1 MVNYSIRSVYNK
13 EYFELYSEK
22 RNRSFRFA
30 KYNGN
35 NYEELCKYI
44 HEVSPNTEIW
54 EEYKMTKN
62 SFYTYSGR
70 TYQFNEVPLWEMR
83 CCIVSNPFLLLDG
96 ERIPLTLSQ
105 SEAEEYLKLSDK
117 NTVFCYDDLCVNYMY
132 NSESCEYVLI
142 DRNHP
147 RGISSANL
155 NNHQEWYIGI
165 IDNIHELPN
174 PCTPHYQFDIHIVHF
189 EYGLRE
195 KADKIVSLIY
205 EINKLAHITQDGKI
219 IFKPSWEDFKRYKT
233 LFLKCQKESHLKD
246 FVQTLYNY
254 IYEETKDYQKDQKNK
269 ITRMTLPPKFRSSK
283 FVTMVGEFRNYY
295 DHGISE
301 YESNKESINQI
312 FIKYLNINTPPK
324 QVTDYERIQLGLLN
338 DFELFLKT
346 LYDSIGKNR
355 KIVDYISTDDKGNV
369 YCSNVLLPRD
379 LFGFKGCRCQLSQIV
394 NNNII
399 GLNKKYEYYCQFPDF
414 IYFRREGVIEYDD
427 QGFLKCHNIL
437 IPDDSL
443 RLYLGKKAIVNKI
456 FISNQKYRELGY
468 NTVACE
474 LTIVVDPSINGEIE
488 INNNVPSISSIELP
502 KEWLAFSGFIGDIRN
517 IRANSIFIGQK
528 YELTPLINVKEGDV
542 RKDKMGICYC
552 GNVLLPPTAVN
563 YLGKRVRLGKKEK
576 NINSRHSFYQLYCND
591 FDLI

>member
-1 MVNYSIRSVYNK
+1 M
-13 EYFELYSEK
+13 
-22 RNRSFRFA
+22 
-30 KYNGN
+30 
-35 NYEELCKYI
+35 
-44 HEVSPNTEIW
+44 
-54 EEYKMTKN
+54 
-62 SFYTYSGR
+62 
-70 TYQFNEVPLWEMR
+70 
-83 CCIVSNPFLLLDG
+83 
-96 ERIPLTLSQ
+96 
-105 SEAEEYLKLSDK
+105 
-117 NTVFCYDDLCVNYMY
+117 
-132 NSESCEYVLI
+132 
-142 DRNHP
+142 
-147 RGISSANL
+147 
-155 NNHQEWYIGI
+155 
-165 IDNIHELPN
+165 
-174 PCTPHYQFDIHIVHF
+174 
-189 EYGLRE
+189 
-195 KADKIVSLIY
+195 
-205 EINKLAHITQDGKI
+205 
-219 IFKPSWEDFKRYKT
+219 
-233 LFLKCQKESHLKD
+233 
-246 FVQTLYNY
+246 
-254 IYEETKDYQKDQKNK
+254 
-269 ITRMTLPPKFRSSK
+269 
-283 FVTMVGEFRNYY
+283 
-295 DHGISE
+295 
-301 YESNKESINQI
+301 
-312 FIKYLNINTPPK
+312 
-324 QVTDYERIQLGLLN
+324 
-338 DFELFLKT
+338 
-346 LYDSIGKNR
+346 YDSIGKNR

-528 YELTPLINVKEGDV
+528 YELTPLINIKEGDV